1 MLGKNE
7 FEHMEQ
13 DFINESW
20 NALRYRLDEKMP
32 LYSTGPAPRS
42 KWLVLALFLNLAWL
56 TVMSYLYFRS
66 IPYAPATR
74 HSIEYKT
81 KYLIQNQPT
90 AKAFAG
96 SDDRE
101 SSNLGIT
108 AAQFGIPAN
117 IVSSSDAFQND
128 HAAVEYA
135 SPSNLVHDQID
146 NAELISSDLYSIQY
160 RTSHTTPSL
169 YALSKLNIENRKAIS
184 ALSFSLSSFISNLN
198 YTGYGLGFGLN
209 FPVKGRINLE
219 TGIHL
224 NFISKSYYFLPFFER
239 SVPDNFKANS
249 NINLQDADTFHSGLK
264 SFNQVVLP
272 LALSYSIN
280 RRLALSTGVRFRY
293 TYSKNIDETLQSKAQ
308 RKIERNKSVEETF
321 FNASNL
327 GIYSGLSYN
336 VTPHINLRLDA
347 ELGLGSLIS
356 NQAISDP
363 YFRPYDLN
371 LLNLSAQF
379 KF

>member
-90 AKAFAG
+90 AKAFGG

-101 SSNLGIT
+101 SSNLGST

-160 RTSHTTPSL
+160 RISHTTPSL